1 MALTPPE
8 YELLN
13 EEKTKEMLQVFTGER
28 TGWVLVGAKKWFFPY
43 RYIEQGKGFY
53 NFKAR
58 SDDTWVLSYPRS
70 GTTWTQE
77 LVWLLAN
84 NLDIER
90 AKKQLL
96 AERFPFLEFSMY
108 NHPEVTNEFLEMNK
122 GDQYKE
128 DLCRNIAKPG
138 YECLE
143 KLESPRFIKSH
154 FPFSLLPGILDSG
167 CKIVYVAR
175 NPKDV
180 AVSWYH
186 LNKAIKTQGYTGD
199 FPTFWDYFQNNL
211 SKFYKSCK
219 QYQRQDVCNVQSP
232 PYLIFSAPWSP
243 YWEHLKEAWSLKNHP
258 NLLFMF
264 YEEMQ
269 HDFPKAIKKVATFLG
284 KVYTEEQ
291 IKQITQYLN
300 IDNFKNNPMVNSS
313 ELKDCNIITAGTFVR
328 KGQNGSWKDMF
339 SSDLNAKANQWITE
353 NMKGTDFAFPNFDNA
368 DNNYC

>member
-1 MALTPPE
+1 MARTPPQYKPLDE
-8 YELLN
+8 K
-13 EEKTKEMLQVFTGER
+13 KTKEMLKVFAGER

-43 RYIEQGKGFY
+43 RYTEQANGFY

-77 LVWLLAN
+77 LVWLLSN

-90 AKKQLL
+90 ARKQLL

-122 GDQYKE
+122 GDRYKE
-128 DLCRNIAKPG
+128 DFCRNIAKPG
-138 YECLE
+138 YERLE
-143 KLESPRFIKSH
+143 KMESPRFIKSH
-154 FPFSLLPGILDSG
+154 FPFSLLPGILDCG

-186 LNKAIKTQGYTGD
+186 LNKAIKTQGYKGN
-199 FPTFWDYFQNNL
+199 FPMFWDYFQNNL
-211 SKFYKSCK
+211 T
-219 QYQRQDVCNVQSP
+219 
-232 PYLIFSAPWSP
+232 PWSP
-243 YWEHLKEAWSLKNHP
+243 YWEHLKEAWSFKNHP

-269 HDFPKAIKKVATFLG
+269 HDFPKAIRKVARFLG

-291 IKQITQYLN
+291 IKQLTQYLN
-300 IDNFKNNPMVNSS
+300 IENFKNNPMVNSS

-328 KGQNGSWKDMF
+328 QGQSDGWRDMF
-339 SSDLNAKANQWITE
+339 DSVLNAKADEWIAE
-353 NMKGTDFAFPNFDNA
+353 NMKGTDFAFPNF
-368 DNNYC
+368 NNNVVNNCY